1 MLETRIVMS
10 LLIFHL
16 VFLLVLCLIYFMN
29 LTITHMVLVHKKIAL
44 CLDVLVMAHVL
55 IVMIAP
61 PHRHGFFT
69 RGAYSH
75 FEPSPFDGPH
85 FPHHDSHPT
94 RSNGEVQII
103 VKTSSGRMVKCWIP
117 KIFLTKPNIESST
130 FSHST

>member
-55 IVMIAP
+55 IVMIVPRIGMVFSLEVPILTLSQAP
-61 PHRHGFFT
+61 LMVHTFPIMVHIPH
-69 RGAYSH
+69 A
-75 FEPSPFDGPH
+75 
-85 FPHHDSHPT
+85 
-94 RSNGEVQII
+94 Q
-103 VKTSSGRMVKCWIP
+103 MVRCK
-117 KIFLTKPNIESST
+117 
-130 FSHST
+130 